1 MKNIKG
7 KNSIAIVIAMFI
19 IISTNLVCKAQVSN
33 FAKAYVDSNTYS
45 YVTSATASSYSTT
58 ARVMVTNIFKADG
71 SNSNY
76 KQVYCK
82 VNSGIPVLVTIGSY
96 YKLGVPSSNRGA
108 GKAISLYAMGHDPS
122 LDCRVTGIFD
132 AN

>member
-1 MKNIKG
+1 MKNTKG
-7 KNSIAIVIAMFI
+7 KNSISIVIAIFV

-33 FAKAYVDSNTYS
+33 FGKAYVDSNTYS
-45 YVTSATASSYSTT
+45 YVTSATASSYATT
-58 ARVMVTNIFKADG
+58 AKVIVTNIFKADG

-82 VNSGIPVLVTIGSY
+82 VSSGIPILVSIGSY
-96 YKLGVPSSNRGA
+96 YNLAVPSSNRGV
-108 GKAISLYAMGHDPS
+108 GKSISLYAMGHDPS
-122 LDCRVTGIFD
+122 LDCRITGIFN